1 MEGFLKNLGII
12 LIVLGAIGLIVS
24 FYVGGLSSI
33 NGFTAGMLLLM
44 VVGLVLHI
52 IMNKKYVD

>member
-1 MEGFLKNLGII
+1 MKNLGII

-24 FYVGGLSSI
+24 FYVGGLSSV
-33 NGFTAGMLLLM
+33 NGYTAGMLVLM

-52 IMNKKYVD
+52 VMNKKYVD

>member
-24 FYVGGLSSI
+24 YYVGGLSSI
-33 NGFTAGMLLLM
+33 NGYTAGMLLLM
-44 VVGLVLHI
+44 IVGLVLHI